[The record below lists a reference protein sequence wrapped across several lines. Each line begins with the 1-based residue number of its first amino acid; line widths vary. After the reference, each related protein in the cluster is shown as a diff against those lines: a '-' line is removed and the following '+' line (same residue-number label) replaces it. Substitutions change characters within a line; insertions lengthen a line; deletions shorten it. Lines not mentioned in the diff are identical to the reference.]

1 MASRPLFE
9 KKKLSIDAR
18 LNNMGG
24 CSHNLVHLY
33 MCLMAKRFGEAL
45 SVEEASKRI
54 RNAVPKTTQYKTMWG
69 IRIFE
74 SWKNERANDNG
85 FAELCEFYLHVPAV
99 QNLKSN
105 MLNMTADTLN
115 SWFCKF
121 VQEVW
126 DNHRKTYPEKTVY
139 QLICYIKPVTT
150 KKLEKQR

>member
-1 MASRPLFE
+1 
-9 KKKLSIDAR
+9 
-18 LNNMGG
+18 
-24 CSHNLVHLY
+24 
-33 MCLMAKRFGEAL
+33 
-45 SVEEASKRI
+45 
-54 RNAVPKTTQYKTMWG
+54 MWG

-85 FAELCEFYLHVPAV
+85 FAELCKFYLHVPAV
-99 QNLKSN
+99 QNLKSD

-121 VQEVW
+121 VPEVW
-126 DNHRKTYPEKTVY
+126 DKHGKTYPEKTVY